1 MRGALGILAT
11 GIQSHRGRQLDAID
25 EASEL
30 TKRQAELESLMK
42 QPGGARVTEEKELQ
56 DVKRKLGTL
65 TLSARAARC
74 SLADL
79 GVEARAAGNATKIK

>member
-1 MRGALGILAT
+1 MDT
-11 GIQSHRGRQLDAID
+11 ID

-42 QPGGARVTEEKELQ
+42 QPGGARVTEEKELL

-65 TLSARAARC
+65 TLSGRAARC

-79 GVEARAAGNATKIK
+79 GVEGSKARAAAGLLKSK